1 MTVST
6 SVWSMEYKWIN
17 EWMNESLVTISECKT
32 FLFPCMWHV
41 RLSKNVGTNLVYF
54 SLFYFDLPANFE
66 CNILWTVL
74 FRSTTQI
81 KVSVECNILWTVL
94 FRSTTQIKV
103 SVECN
108 ILWTVLFRSTT
119 QIKVSVE
126 CNILWTV
133 LFRSTTQIKVSVECN
148 ILWTVL
154 FRSTT
159 QIKVSVEF
167 NILWT
172 VLFRSTTQIKVSVM
186 AVVFQVHICSSV
198 SRLLLKISNVILIF
212 FPPSS
217 PMTVSK
223 FYMYVMAR
231 ILHPDLVYH
240 WLLLGILTRMVMGV
254 STKKFTM
261 FRKGSWWKECKH
273 I

>member
-66 CNILWTVL
+66 C
-74 FRSTTQI
+74 
-81 KVSVECNILWTVL
+81 
-94 FRSTTQIKV
+94 
-103 SVECN
+103 
-108 ILWTVLFRSTT
+108 
-119 QIKVSVE
+119 
-126 CNILWTV
+126 
-133 LFRSTTQIKVSVECN
+133 
-148 ILWTVL
+148 
-154 FRSTT
+154 
-159 QIKVSVEF
+159 